1 MSGTQS
7 LSRTA
12 AIWGKEGGREGGRER
27 GYEEKKEG
35 GREKGA
41 YLLVQGIVELG

>member
-1 MSGTQS
+1 M
-7 LSRTA
+7 SRTA